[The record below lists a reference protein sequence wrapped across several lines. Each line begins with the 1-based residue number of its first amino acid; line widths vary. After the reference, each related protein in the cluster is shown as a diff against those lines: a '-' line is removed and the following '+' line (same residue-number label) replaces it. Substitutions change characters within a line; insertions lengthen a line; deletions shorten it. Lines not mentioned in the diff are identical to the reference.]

1 MIIIINMNTAT
12 AHRLRG
18 VSAEYDGQLA
28 LDDIDLD
35 LPGGTMTVL
44 SGANGSGKSTLLGVL
59 AGTQPVS
66 RGIVERHDRPSIAFV
81 VQQSAVSARL
91 PLTVRETVTMG
102 RWRVRGAVGRLRRS
116 DRAIVDESLEALGIA
131 DLASRS
137 LFALSGGQRQRAL
150 VAQGLAQRADL
161 LLLDEPTSG
170 TDALAQRLIERA
182 ITTELARGATIV
194 QATHDPAV
202 VAAAERVVLLE
213 NGRRL

>member
-28 LDDIDLD
+28 LNNIDLD

-66 RGIVERHDRPSIAFV
+66 RGTVERHDQPSIAFV

-91 PLTVRETVTMG
+91 PLTVQETVTMG
-102 RWRVRGAVGRLRRS
+102 RWRVRGVVGRLRRA

-131 DLASRS
+131 DLARRS

-161 LLLDEPTSG
+161 LLLDEPTAG
-170 TDALAQRLIERA
+170 TDALAQQLIERA
-182 ITTELARGATIV
+182 IETELARGATIV

-202 VAAAERVVLLE
+202 LAAAERVVLLE
-213 NGRRL
+213 SGRRL

>member
-1 MIIIINMNTAT
+1 MIIIINMDTAI

-28 LDDIDLD
+28 LDNIDLD

-66 RGIVERHDRPSIAFV
+66 RGTVERHDQPSIAFV
-81 VQQSAVSARL
+81 VQQSAVPARL
-91 PLTVRETVTMG
+91 PLTVQETVTMG
-102 RWRVRGAVGRLRRS
+102 RWRVRGAVGRLRRA

-131 DLASRS
+131 DLARRS

-161 LLLDEPTSG
+161 LLLDEPTAG
-170 TDALAQRLIERA
+170 TDALAQQLIERA
-182 ITTELARGATIV
+182 IETELGRGATIV

>member
-1 MIIIINMNTAT
+1 MIIIINMNTVT

-28 LDDIDLD
+28 LDGIDLD
-35 LPGGTMTVL
+35 LPGGTITVL

-66 RGIVERHDRPSIAFV
+66 RGTVERHDQPSIAFV

-91 PLTVRETVTMG
+91 PLTVQETVTMG
-102 RWRVRGAVGRLRRS
+102 RWRVRGAVGRLRRA

-131 DLASRS
+131 DLARRS

-161 LLLDEPTSG
+161 LLLDEPTAG
-170 TDALAQRLIERA
+170 TDALAQQLIERA
-182 ITTELARGATIV
+182 IETELGRGATIV